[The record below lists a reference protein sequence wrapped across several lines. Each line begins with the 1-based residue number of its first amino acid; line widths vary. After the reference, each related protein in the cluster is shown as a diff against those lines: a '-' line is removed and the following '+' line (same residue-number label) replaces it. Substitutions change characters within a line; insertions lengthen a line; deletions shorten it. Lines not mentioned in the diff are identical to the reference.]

1 MKLGMFI
8 FGGVVLMVSGVLQ
21 ALVRPRKPNETPAEK
36 LVNAATVRAVF
47 FVVMGV
53 LAILVGAR
61 VIPLMPMG
69 PR

>member
-1 MKLGMFI
+1 MKLGVFI
-8 FGGVVLMVSGVLQ
+8 FGGVVLMISGVLQ
-21 ALVRPRKPNETPAEK
+21 ALVRPRKPNETPTER

-61 VIPLMPMG
+61 VVPLMPMG
-69 PR
+69 R